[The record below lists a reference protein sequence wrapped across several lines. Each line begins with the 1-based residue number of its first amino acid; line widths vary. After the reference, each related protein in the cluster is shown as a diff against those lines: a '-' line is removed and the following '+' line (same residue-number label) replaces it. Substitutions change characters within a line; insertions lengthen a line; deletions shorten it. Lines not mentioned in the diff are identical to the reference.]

1 MRVLIAF
8 LVLLSTLST
17 SAISQPTIEQ
27 THAAVKAAGGV
38 EKFIAEIVRQS
49 SKTLPQ
55 ATNRNVEVQSVSS
68 NGRKLA
74 YTTRLLN
81 TEKKDVFDLQAL
93 KAGNINYLACG
104 SPVLGALI
112 REYDAEVIYFVAAR
126 GNEFLF
132 QYALNRSTCAGK

>member
-8 LVLLSTLST
+8 LVLLST
-17 SAISQPTIEQ
+17 SAMSQPTIEQ
-27 THAAVKAAGGV
+27 IHSAVKAAGGV
-38 EKFIAEIVRQS
+38 ERFIAEIVRQS
-49 SKTLPQ
+49 SKILPQ
-55 ATNRNVEVQSVSS
+55 VTSRNVEIQSISS

-81 TEKKDVFDLQAL
+81 IEKKDAFDLQEL

-132 QYALNRSTCAGK
+132 QNALNRSTCAGK